1 MEKERNN
8 ARKILIVANVAQ
20 EHIRKFHIHIIQF
33 LQSQGWQVDVACRMD
48 VPVPEADQ
56 TFDLPCDRNPLK
68 GGLLK
73 SAGMLCDIIEKNQ
86 YDAVIC
92 NTLTGSI
99 IARLGMQKLRRK
111 IKGSDAVPTLFYIVH
126 GLHFFE
132 GASVPRWIMG
142 YPMEKLL
149 APMTDVLITINAA
162 DDMMVRKCLK
172 PGAFERIPGIGC
184 KLDRFRDCVVSEEER
199 MHIRESFGIEKDDL
213 VLTYVAEINDNKN
226 QGILLDVMDE
236 VRKEIPGAK
245 LLLIGPAHDDGRL
258 ETQAKE
264 QAEAEG
270 RANDVIFAGWRND
283 VPQLLN
289 CADIYVASSKSEG
302 LPINLIEAMACNL
315 PVVAGKNRGHSEI
328 INHGQNGFLVERGD
342 SKAMTEY
349 VLKLAKDANLRE
361 SLVRQAQKD
370 IEQYAS
376 ENVHQVLEEILE
388 KYICS
393 GK

>member
-1 MEKERNN
+1 MKAQMKQR
-8 ARKILIVANVAQ
+8 RLLIVANVAQ
-20 EHIRKFHIHIIQF
+20 EHIRKFHIHIIQYF
-33 LQSQGWQVDVACRMD
+33 QSKGWQVDVACRMD

-73 SAGMLCDIIEKNQ
+73 SATLLCNIIGKNQ

-99 IARLGMQKLRRK
+99 IARLGMRKLRRK
-111 IKGSDAVPTLFYIVH
+111 KMKDNDTVPTLFYIVH

-132 GASVPRWIMG
+132 GAPAARWIMG

-162 DDMMVRKCLK
+162 DDKMARKCLK

-199 MHIRESFGIEKDDL
+199 IHIRESFGIGKDDL

-226 QGILLDVMDE
+226 QNMLLDVMDE
-236 VRKEIPGAK
+236 VRKEIPRAK
-245 LLLIGPAHDDGRL
+245 LLLIGPAHDDRRL

-264 QAEAEG
+264 QAEVEG

-349 VLKLAKDANLRE
+349 VLKLAKDVNLRE
-361 SLVRQAQKD
+361 SIANQAQKD

-376 ENVHQVLEEILE
+376 ENVNQVLEQILE
-388 KYICS
+388 KYI
-393 GK
+393 KR